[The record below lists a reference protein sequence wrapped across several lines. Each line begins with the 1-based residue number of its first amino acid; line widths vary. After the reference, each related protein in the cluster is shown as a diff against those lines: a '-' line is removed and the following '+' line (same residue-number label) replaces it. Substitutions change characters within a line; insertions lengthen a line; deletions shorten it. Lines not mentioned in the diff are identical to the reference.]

1 MNIKNLNVEQ
11 VKSMSYV
18 DFVSLLNE
26 TNRPPGGKKTIR
38 TVVQN
43 SFLNRDSSVLEIGC
57 NTGFS
62 SIEIAAIVKCNV
74 IGIDVNEISVKVAN
88 ENANTH
94 LVSDKV
100 NFQNGNV
107 ESLEFADESFDL
119 IMGGGAIAWVKN
131 RSLGIEQCLRVL
143 KPWGLLSVVPF
154 FYHTPPPNEL
164 LKELNSSLNINIQPW
179 QKDFWIELFVS
190 NGFELYFEEDKK
202 ISPVSS
208 EKIND
213 FLKML
218 LNPVKSEVN
227 ANVFEAF
234 LNKGKYYYNLF
245 NENHKYLSYGIYLMR
260 KRPVK
265 EQLEL
270 F

>member
-11 VKSMSYV
+11 VKNMSYV

-74 IGIDVNEISVKVAN
+74 TGIDVNEISVKVAN
-88 ENANTH
+88 ENASTH

-107 ESLEFADESFDL
+107 ESLE
-119 IMGGGAIAWVKN
+119 
-131 RSLGIEQCLRVL
+131 
-143 KPWGLLSVVPF
+143 
-154 FYHTPPPNEL
+154 
-164 LKELNSSLNINIQPW
+164 LNSSLNINIQPW
-179 QKDFWIELFVS
+179 QKDFWIDLFVS